1 MARTRRSHPSGS
13 NSPAGGGAC
22 AKGRREASWVMYSC
36 GRGARWEVQSLARGG
51 ERGMPGSVVRRK
63 RKHGAGGSGVTSVC
77 GGPLSSRQEAWR
89 AGGGASTWL
98 HRFSFHQRGWA
109 GGQSL
114 PACQLHVCMRRQDSP
129 YSPVVLSGSL
139 KAPHSFTSL
148 AGPSALEAL
157 PLLHRKGARSQRG
170 AEAGVERRGRL
181 PLRALLLAEP
191 RCPSPSPGQ
200 RGPPPSSR
208 SAAWAGP
215 DRERSGPGAAAAGP
229 WKARGLAGL
238 PPRAGRAPARAPAPS
253 RPSSPRACTE
263 STASAAACTPSSP
276 TRCRSPPSSS
286 TGEAAWGWR
295 SGGARRVVW
304 GWEIFVCSSE
314 VLRGTRGALRGAC
327 GAFRGSGGLAWG

>member
-22 AKGRREASWVMYSC
+22 AKGRRGASWVMYSC
-36 GRGARWEVQSLARGG
+36 GRDARWEAQSGQRGG

-63 RKHGAGGSGVTSVC
+63 RKHGAGGSGVTSVR
-77 GGPLSSRQEAWR
+77 GRPVSSRQEARR
-89 AGGGASTWL
+89 AGGGDSARL
-98 HRFSFHQRGWA
+98 HCFSFYQQGWVRGR
-109 GGQSL
+109 SL
-114 PACQLHVCMRRQDSP
+114 CPL
-129 YSPVVLSGSL
+129 L
-139 KAPHSFTSL
+139 SFTFVCDCRT
-148 AGPSALEAL
+148 PSTALWLCPAPSQPRSPSHPSRFPHGLSPLEAL
-157 PLLHRKGARSQRG
+157 QLLHRKGARSQHD
-170 AEAGVERRGRL
+170 AEAGGERRGRL
-181 PLRALLLAEP
+181 PRRLLPLAEL

-253 RPSSPRACTE
+253 RPSSRRAFTE
-263 STASAAACTPSSP
+263 STASAAASTPSSP

-295 SGGARRVVW
+295 NGGAWNVVW
-304 GWEIFVCSSE
+304 G
-314 VLRGTRGALRGAC
+314 
-327 GAFRGSGGLAWG
+327 